1 MCLFVDFRQVLKDLV
16 PQDLAREMAAGEW
29 ARVRQFVN
37 CEVGCNEKISTL
49 VTHVTGLFSL
59 LRLYS
64 VMITNAVN
72 YNLLQNIASAIQQDG
87 NLSADDAKITF
98 LKIIYKWPTFGSAFF
113 EVKVLI
119 ENVTTDY

>member
-1 MCLFVDFRQVLKDLV
+1 
-16 PQDLAREMAAGEW
+16 
-29 ARVRQFVN
+29 
-37 CEVGCNEKISTL
+37 
-49 VTHVTGLFSL
+49 
-59 LRLYS
+59 
-64 VMITNAVN
+64 MITSAVN

-119 ENVTTDY
+119 DNVTTGY